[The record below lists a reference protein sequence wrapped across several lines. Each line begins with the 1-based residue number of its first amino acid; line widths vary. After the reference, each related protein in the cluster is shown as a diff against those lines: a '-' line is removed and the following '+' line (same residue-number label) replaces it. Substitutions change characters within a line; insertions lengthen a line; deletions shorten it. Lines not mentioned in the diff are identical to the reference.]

1 MSTPIRI
8 VYKARK
14 PARLAA
20 GKVGA
25 NGMVEWGDWEA
36 KAEVPT
42 ATLISTD
49 DGWDHTTKPWPGLTP
64 AQVQIFEQAYKVPC
78 WPRIKAVAE
87 ALHHHPAATLREIK
101 KVLKNQYGVTMIGE
115 DVKRLKSAS
124 PSPTAP

>member
-25 NGMVEWGDWEA
+25 KGMVEWGDWKA
-36 KAEVPT
+36 KSEVPT
-42 ATLISTD
+42 ATLTHTA

-64 AQVQIFEQAYKVPC
+64 AQVQAFEQAYKAPG
-78 WPRIKAVAE
+78 WDRIKAVAE
-87 ALHHHPAATLREIK
+87 ALYHYPAATLREIK
-101 KVLKNQYGVTMIGE
+101 KALKNQYGVTMIGE
-115 DVKRLKSAS
+115 DVKRLKTAS